1 MLCSVSTARLISH
14 KTKAESETD
23 ELIEVTKEMLLEM
36 ADEIRDYIENN
47 SNSDGTFN
55 FDKERAWVA
64 LDFTK
69 KEIGAKNE

>member
-1 MLCSVSTARLISH
+1 M
-14 KTKAESETD
+14 
-23 ELIEVTKEMLLEM
+23 IEVTKEMLLKM
-36 ADEIRDYIENN
+36 ADEIENN
-47 SNSDGTFN
+47 STNDGTFN

>member
-1 MLCSVSTARLISH
+1 MILEKIKKPNDIH
-14 KTKAESETD
+14 KIPLAD
-23 ELIEVTKEMLLEM
+23 FPLL

>member
-1 MLCSVSTARLISH
+1 
-14 KTKAESETD
+14 
-23 ELIEVTKEMLLEM
+23 MLLKM

-47 SNSDGTFN
+47 STNDGTFN

-69 KEIGAKNE
+69 KLNHISDYFFITS

>member
-1 MLCSVSTARLISH
+1 M
-14 KTKAESETD
+14 
-23 ELIEVTKEMLLEM
+23 IEVTKEMLLEM

-47 SNSDGTFN
+47 SNSDGIFN